1 MTPEDRAARKA
12 PEKSWAQE
20 QLEDPEMFSAFCAE
34 LEREAG
40 TRAARK
46 ALLSL
51 ARWHRDE
58 MKRAETLR
66 KFATKAAGLSTA
78 DFYRA
83 REITHREGAREAE
96 RRARRIGK

>member
-1 MTPEDRAARKA
+1 MTPEDRAARKE

-51 ARWHRDE
+51 ARWARKKRD
-58 MKRAETLR
+58 AEPPR
-66 KFATKAAGLSTA
+66 YKHSSESRLS
-78 DFYRA
+78 FS
-83 REITHREGAREAE
+83 EGVSGAYESTAREAE